1 MKFLRTVTFEWNGK
15 TKNINYIAVSIKG
28 SKKTRYRLTE
38 PNHRI
43 GKTFLFHFLRIVHFL
58 EGVSVSEI
66 STMVGVLIVSPS
78 NHRIIES

>member
-1 MKFLRTVTFEWNGK
+1 MGRQ
-15 TKNINYIAVSIKG
+15 KNINYIAVSIKG

-66 STMVGVLIVSPS
+66 STMVGVVSPS
-78 NHRIIES
+78 NIDTHQHTHFSQAEVHRRF